1 MQILLRERDCGP
13 CPYLEGRAWRIRHF
27 SSPLVDPGL
36 YEELLARGFRRSG
49 SSFYMNACPGC
60 GLCVPLRIA
69 AGSLE
74 PTASQRRLGRRNADL
89 TLELLPASF
98 SEERFGLYRLYV
110 KARHGEEEGEGDA
123 AREAYSSFLL
133 ESPVPGTSIA
143 EYRLPGGALAAT
155 GYLDVL
161 PEGLSSVY
169 FAFDPA
175 ESRRSIGTWSVGR
188 ELELAASLGKRY
200 YYLGFW
206 VPGSAKMDYKADF
219 RPFEIARN
227 GRWLPARDRS
237 EALAALEIA

>member
-27 SSPLVDPGL
+27 SAPRVDPGL

-60 GLCVPLRIA
+60 GSCVPVRLSV
-69 AGSLE
+69 GGFE

-89 TLELLPASF
+89 RLELLPAAYT
-98 SEERFGLYRLYV
+98 EERFDLYRRYL
-110 KARHGEEEGEGDA
+110 KERHGDDMGDGDA
-123 AREAYSSFLL
+123 ARAAYRSFLV

-143 EYRLPGGALAAT
+143 EYRLPDGSLAAT

-161 PEGLSSVY
+161 PGGLSSVY
-169 FAFDPA
+169 FAFDPK
-175 ESRRSIGTWSVGR
+175 ESRRSVGTWSVGR

-206 VPGSAKMDYKADF
+206 VPGSEKMDYKADF
-219 RPFEIARN
+219 RPFEFALDGTWR
-227 GRWLPARDRS
+227 PARDRS
-237 EALAALEIA
+237 EALAALKIA